1 MNSIKTFF
9 QNLLLKRIAATAA
22 QFAVSVATA
31 HSFGQAGP
39 LSDFHW
45 VSPMLGIDL
54 IIKLTVDGAK
64 LEAGLFLLMITG
76 TEWVRHK
83 LAERYPD

>member
-1 MNSIKTFF
+1 
-9 QNLLLKRIAATAA
+9 
-22 QFAVSVATA
+22 
-31 HSFGQAGP
+31 
-39 LSDFHW
+39 
-45 VSPMLGIDL
+45 MLGIDL

-83 LAERYPD
+83 LAERYPDKQWL